1 MKRFIISMMIVF
13 LLGSGLFT
21 TGCSKS
27 FWGGAAAG
35 AVGAGGAY
43 EYRQKQQMD
52 QLKEDRAAGRITEEQ
67 YQERKRQIEKGSLI
81 Y

>member
-1 MKRFIISMMIVF
+1 MKKLMLSMMLVF
-13 LLGSGLFT
+13 LLGSGVIS

-35 AVGAGGAY
+35 AVGTGAAY
-43 EYRQKQQMD
+43 ELRQKQQMD
-52 QLKEDRAAGRITEEQ
+52 RLKEDRAKGAISEEE
-67 YQERKRQIEKGSLI
+67 YQARKQQIEKGSLI

>member
-1 MKRFIISMMIVF
+1 MKKLIIPMILISILV
-13 LLGSGLFT
+13 SGVT

-35 AVGAGGAY
+35 AVGTGAAY
-43 EYRQKQQMD
+43 ELRQKQQMD
-52 QLKEDRAAGRITEEQ
+52 RLKEDRAKGVITEQQ
-67 YQERKRQIEKGSLI
+67 YQDRKQQIEKGSII

>member
-1 MKRFIISMMIVF
+1 MKKVTLSLLLVFI
-13 LLGSGLFT
+13 LGSGVLA

-35 AVGAGGAY
+35 AVGTGAAY
-43 EYRQKQQMD
+43 EINQKRQMD
-52 QLKEDRAAGRITEEQ
+52 RLKEDRARGAITEEQ
-67 YQERKRQIEKGSLI
+67 YQERKRQIEKGSVI

>member
-1 MKRFIISMMIVF
+1 MKKTILSLMLICI
-13 LLGSGLFT
+13 LGSGVLA

-35 AVGAGGAY
+35 AVGTGAAY
-43 EYRQKQQMD
+43 ELRQKQQMD
-52 QLKEDRAAGRITEEQ
+52 RLKEDRARGAITEEQ

>member
-1 MKRFIISMMIVF
+1 MKKMTLSLMLVFI
-13 LLGSGLFT
+13 LGSGGLA

-35 AVGAGGAY
+35 AVGTGAAY
-43 EYRQKQQMD
+43 EVNQKRQMD
-52 QLKEDRAAGRITEEQ
+52 RLKEDRASGRITEEQ
-67 YQERKRQIEKGSLI
+67 YQERKQQIEKGSLV

>member
-1 MKRFIISMMIVF
+1 MKKLITSVMLVFILS
-13 LLGSGLFT
+13 LGVLSS
-21 TGCSKS
+21 GCSKS

-35 AVGAGGAY
+35 AVGTGAAY
-43 EYRQKQQMD
+43 EITQKRQMD
-52 QLKEDRAAGRITEEQ
+52 QLKEDRAKGAITEEQ